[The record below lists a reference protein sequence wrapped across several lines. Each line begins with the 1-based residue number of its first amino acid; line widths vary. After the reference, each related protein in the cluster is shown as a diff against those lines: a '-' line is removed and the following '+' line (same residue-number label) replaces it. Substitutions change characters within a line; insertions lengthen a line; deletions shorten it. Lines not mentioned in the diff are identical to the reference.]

1 MAARASYH
9 SPFKMSK
16 KIKQG
21 NHARPSS
28 SAAASAARVAQV
40 SRVFVACVLVA
51 FMLGAGGCRRVSEKL
66 GISAVRPRE
75 LRDVP
80 AARLAFRLETDR
92 DEVVPEPLKTDTP
105 EELLAPVKAQF
116 ETSRKDEALLRT
128 VVSPDGQRA
137 LALYDPGGGQP
148 ADNTFRIDLYGAD
161 GMFVRNI
168 LPPNLEGITL
178 SAVAWSPDAQW
189 IAFIGRERPNATPS
203 PTPPDELPSAPPTF
217 DPNASPV
224 PTASVA
230 PFIAPVPVF
239 KTDQIYVADR
249 NGENL
254 RPLTTR
260 DGLIYL
266 NLAWSPDSRALAA
279 LACRQDELDAR
290 MNEGREFAGRPR
302 IIERADG
309 KERLLDDQLMDAPLV
324 WSPDSAKV
332 ATATET
338 DVAIYDAAGNAPTG
352 ARLPLRDAL
361 LNASAAY
368 DASKLKRAG
377 GAATT
382 TADGKANSSG
392 DPAAAASSSSG
403 TPISFNPIIRLEW
416 LQPETLLVRT
426 GFVRYYQNSPEPTRG
441 YLRWHVLHLSPQAV
455 VLS

>member
-1 MAARASYH
+1 M
-9 SPFKMSK
+9 MSK

-21 NHARPSS
+21 NQGR
-28 SAAASAARVAQV
+28 ASAYAQTRGGLK
-40 SRVFVACVLVA
+40 SRVGAAVACALFVVV
-51 FMLGAGGCRRVSEKL
+51 LGASGCRTVGEKL
-66 GISAVRPRE
+66 GISAVRPRA

-92 DEVVPEPLKTDTP
+92 DEAVPESLKTDEP
-105 EELLAPVKAQF
+105 EELLATVKTQF

-168 LPPNLEGITL
+168 LPQNLEGITL
-178 SAVAWSPDAQW
+178 AAVAWSPDAQW
-189 IAFIGRERPNATPS
+189 IAFIGRERANATPS
-203 PTPPDELPSAPPTF
+203 PTPADELPVAPPVF
-217 DPNASPV
+217 DPNAPPV
-224 PTASVA
+224 PTPSIA
-230 PFIAPVPVF
+230 PLIAPVPVF
-239 KTDQIYVADR
+239 KTDQIYLADR
-249 NGENL
+249 NGDNL

-266 NLAWSPDSRALAA
+266 NIVWSPDSRALAS

-290 MNEGREFAGRPR
+290 MNESMEFAGRPR

-309 KERLLDDQLMDAPLV
+309 KERLLDDQLMEAAPV
-324 WSPDSAKV
+324 WSPDASKV
-332 ATATET
+332 ATATQT
-338 DVAIYDAAGNAPTG
+338 DVAIYDAVGGQPTG
-352 ARLPLRDAL
+352 ARLPLREPL
-361 LNASAAY
+361 LASSATY
-368 DASKLKRAG
+368 DATKLKRA
-377 GAATT
+377 AAAPNT
-382 TADGKANSSG
+382 DGKAGQTGGGG
-392 DPAAAASSSSG
+392 DGAPASSSG
-403 TPISFNPIIRLEW
+403 GIGGAPISFNPIIRLEW

-426 GFVRYYQNSPEPTRG
+426 GFVRYYQNSPDPVRS

>member
-1 MAARASYH
+1 
-9 SPFKMSK
+9 MSK
-16 KIKQG
+16 KNKQG
-21 NHARPSS
+21 NHRRL
-28 SAAASAARVAQV
+28 SAFAGAHGALK
-40 SRVFVACVLVA
+40 SRACAVVMCVLCVVV
-51 FMLGAGGCRRVSEKL
+51 FGGAGCRQVSEKL
-66 GISAVRPRE
+66 GISAVRPRA

-80 AARLAFRLETDR
+80 AARLAFRLEADISE
-92 DEVVPEPLKTDTP
+92 DVLPENLKADAP
-105 EELLAPVKAQF
+105 EELLATVKTQF
-116 ETSRKDEALLRT
+116 EKERADQALLRT

-148 ADNTFRIDLYGAD
+148 AENTFRIDLYGSD

-168 LPPNLEGITL
+168 LPQNLEGITL
-178 SAVAWSPDAQW
+178 AAVAWSPDAQW

-203 PTPPDELPSAPPTF
+203 PTPPDELPTAPPVF

-230 PFIAPVPVF
+230 PLIAPVPVF
-239 KTDQIYVADR
+239 KTDQIYLADR

-266 NLAWSPDSRALAA
+266 NLVWAPDSHALAA

-309 KERLLDDQLMDAPLV
+309 RERLLDDQLMDAPLV

-338 DVAIYDAAGNAPTG
+338 DVAIYDALGGSPTG
-352 ARLPLRDAL
+352 ARLALRDPL
-361 LNASAAY
+361 LNASASY
-368 DASKLKRAG
+368 DATRLKRAG
-377 GAATT
+377 ATNS
-382 TADGKANSSG
+382 ADGKAG
-392 DPAAAASSSSG
+392 QPAAPASSAGG
-403 TPISFNPIIRLEW
+403 TPISFNPVIRLEW

-426 GFVRYYQNSPEPTRG
+426 GFVRYYQNNPEPTRG

>member
-1 MAARASYH
+1 
-9 SPFKMSK
+9 MSK

-21 NHARPSS
+21 NQGRLPSS
-28 SAAASAARVAQV
+28 VIAHQASK
-40 SRVFVACVLVA
+40 SRVGAVIMCALFAVV
-51 FMLGAGGCRRVSEKL
+51 FGAGGCRSVGEKL
-66 GISAVRPRE
+66 GISAVRPRA

-80 AARLAFRLETDR
+80 AARLAFRLEPDR
-92 DEVVPEPLKTDTP
+92 DEAVPENLKNEAP
-105 EELLAPVKAQF
+105 EELLAAVKTQF
-116 ETSRKDEALLRT
+116 ETNRKDEALLRT

-148 ADNTFRIDLYGAD
+148 AENTFRIDLYGAD

-168 LPPNLEGITL
+168 LPQNLEGITL
-178 SAVAWSPDAQW
+178 AAVEWSPDAQW

-203 PTPPDELPSAPPTF
+203 PTPPDELPSAPPVF

-224 PTASVA
+224 PTASAA
-230 PFIAPVPVF
+230 PLIAPVPVF
-239 KTDQIYVADR
+239 KTDQIYLADR

-279 LACRQDELDAR
+279 LACRQDELEAR

-309 KERLLDDQLMDAPLV
+309 KERLLDDQLMEAAPV
-324 WSPDSAKV
+324 WSPDSSKV

-338 DVAIYDAAGNAPTG
+338 DVAIYDAAGNSPTG
-352 ARLPLRDAL
+352 ARLPLRDPL
-361 LNASAAY
+361 LAASATY
-368 DASKLKRAG
+368 DATTLKRAPT
-377 GAATT
+377 AT
-382 TADGKANSSG
+382 AGGKANQPGDATVSSG
-392 DPAAAASSSSG
+392 SGG
-403 TPISFNPIIRLEW
+403 TPISFNPVIRLEW
-416 LQPETLLVRT
+416 LQPEILLIRT
-426 GFVRYYQNSPEPTRG
+426 GFVRYYQNSPDPVRS

>member
-1 MAARASYH
+1 M
-9 SPFKMSK
+9 MSK
-16 KIKQG
+16 KFKQG
-21 NHARPSS
+21 NHVCLSS
-28 SAAASAARVAQV
+28 SAGACVASVWRVRAL
-40 SRVFVACVLVA
+40 VACALFVVVC
-51 FMLGAGGCRRVSEKL
+51 GAAGCRSVGEKL
-66 GISAVRPRE
+66 GISAVRPRA

-80 AARLAFRLETDR
+80 AARLAFRLEPDIS
-92 DEVVPEPLKTDTP
+92 EELLPENLKLDAP
-105 EELLAPVKAQF
+105 EELLATVKTQF
-116 ETSRKDEALLRT
+116 ETNRKDEALLRT

-148 ADNTFRIDLYGAD
+148 AENTFRIDLYGAD

-168 LPPNLEGITL
+168 LPQNLEGITL
-178 SAVAWSPDAQW
+178 AAVAWSPDAQW

-203 PTPPDELPSAPPTF
+203 PTPPDELPPAPPVF

-224 PTASVA
+224 PTPSVA
-230 PFIAPVPVF
+230 PLIAPVPAF
-239 KTDQIYVADR
+239 RTDQIYVADR

-260 DGLIYL
+260 EGLIYL

-290 MNEGREFAGRPR
+290 MNEGKEFVGRPR

-309 KERLLDDQLMDAPLV
+309 KERLLDDQLMDAPPV
-324 WSPDSAKV
+324 WSPDSSKV
-332 ATATET
+332 ATAFET
-338 DVAIYDAAGNAPTG
+338 DVAIYDAVGNAPTG
-352 ARLPLRDAL
+352 ARLPLRDPL

-368 DASKLKRAG
+368 DATKLKRAVPP
-377 GAATT
+377 AAN
-382 TADGKANSSG
+382 GKAQTAN
-392 DPAAAASSSSG
+392 DASAPGASASG
-403 TPISFNPIIRLEW
+403 TPISFNPVIRLEW

-426 GFVRYYQNSPEPTRG
+426 GFVRYYQNSPDPVRS

>member
-1 MAARASYH
+1 
-9 SPFKMSK
+9 MSK

-21 NHARPSS
+21 NHGRSS
-28 SAAASAARVAQV
+28 SPTGTRGASKLRAGAV
-40 SRVFVACVLVA
+40 VACVLCVIV
-51 FMLGAGGCRRVSEKL
+51 FGGGGCRQVGEKL
-66 GISAVRPRE
+66 GISAVRPRA

-80 AARLAFRLETDR
+80 AARLAFRLETDISE
-92 DEVVPEPLKTDTP
+92 DVLPENLKADTA
-105 EELLAPVKAQF
+105 EELLATVKTQF
-116 ETSRKDEALLRT
+116 EKERTDQALLRT

-148 ADNTFRIDLYGAD
+148 AENTFRIDLYGSD

-168 LPPNLEGITL
+168 LPQNLEGITL
-178 SAVAWSPDAQW
+178 AAVAWSPDAQW

-203 PTPPDELPSAPPTF
+203 PTPADELPAAPPVF

-230 PFIAPVPVF
+230 PLIAPVPVF
-239 KTDQIYVADR
+239 KTDQIYLADR

-266 NLAWSPDSRALAA
+266 NLAWAPDSHALAA

-309 KERLLDDQLMDAPLV
+309 RERLLDDQLMDAPPV

-332 ATATET
+332 ATAAET
-338 DVAIYDAAGNAPTG
+338 DVAIYDALGNSPTA
-352 ARLPLRDAL
+352 ARLALRDPL
-361 LNASAAY
+361 LNASATY
-368 DASKLKRAG
+368 DATRLKRAG
-377 GAATT
+377 ATNA
-382 TADGKANSSG
+382 ADGKAG
-392 DPAAAASSSSG
+392 QPPAPASSAGS
-403 TPISFNPIIRLEW
+403 TPISFNPVIRLEW

>member
-1 MAARASYH
+1 
-9 SPFKMSK
+9 MSK

-21 NHARPSS
+21 THGRLFTSAFARGALKSR
-28 SAAASAARVAQV
+28 ASAVV
-40 SRVFVACVLVA
+40 VCMLFVVVC
-51 FMLGAGGCRRVSEKL
+51 GASGCRSVGEKL
-66 GISAVRPRE
+66 GISAVRPRA

-80 AARLAFRLETDR
+80 AARLAFRLETDISE
-92 DEVVPEPLKTDTP
+92 DALPENLKLDAP
-105 EELLAPVKAQF
+105 EELLATVKTQF
-116 ETSRKDEALLRT
+116 ETSRADQALLRT

-168 LPPNLEGITL
+168 LPQNLEGITL
-178 SAVAWSPDAQW
+178 AAVAWSPDAEW
-189 IAFIGRERPNATPS
+189 IAFIGRERANATPS
-203 PTPPDELPSAPPTF
+203 PTPDDLPSIAPPVF

-224 PTASVA
+224 PTPSIA
-230 PFIAPVPVF
+230 PLIAPVPVF

-309 KERLLDDQLMDAPLV
+309 KERLLDDQLMDAPPV

-332 ATATET
+332 ATAFET
-338 DVAIYDAAGNAPTG
+338 DVAIYDALGGSPTG
-352 ARLPLRDAL
+352 ARLPLRDPL

-368 DASKLKRAG
+368 DTTKLKRA
-377 GAATT
+377 AAT
-382 TADGKANSSG
+382 TADGKAG
-392 DPAAAASSSSG
+392 QTAAPASSSGG

-426 GFVRYYQNSPEPTRG
+426 GFVRYYQNSPEATRG

>member
-1 MAARASYH
+1 
-9 SPFKMSK
+9 MSE

-21 NHARPSS
+21 NYGRLSSPAGARGGLKPRAGAFVVCALFLVVFG
-28 SAAASAARVAQV
+28 AA
-40 SRVFVACVLVA
+40 
-51 FMLGAGGCRRVSEKL
+51 GCRSVGEKL
-66 GISAVRPRE
+66 GISAVRPRA

-80 AARLAFRLETDR
+80 AARLAFRLETDISE
-92 DEVVPEPLKTDTP
+92 EVLPENLKTDTP
-105 EELLAPVKAQF
+105 EELLATVKTHF
-116 ETSRKDEALLRT
+116 ETNRTNEALLRT

-168 LPPNLEGITL
+168 LPQNLEGITL
-178 SAVAWSPDAQW
+178 AAVSWSPDAQW

-203 PTPPDELPSAPPTF
+203 PTPPDELPVAPPVL

-224 PTASVA
+224 PTPTVA
-230 PFIAPVPVF
+230 PLIPPVPVF
-239 KTDQIYVADR
+239 KTDQIYLADR
-249 NGENL
+249 NGDNL

-260 DGLIYL
+260 EGLIYL
-266 NLAWSPDSRALAA
+266 NLVWSPDSRALAS

-309 KERLLDDQLMDAPLV
+309 RERLLDDQLMDAPPV

-332 ATATET
+332 ATAFET
-338 DVAIYDAAGNAPTG
+338 DVAIYDAVGNPPTG
-352 ARLPLRDAL
+352 ARLPLRDPL

-368 DASKLKRAG
+368 DATRLKRAT
-377 GAATT
+377 ATA
-382 TADGKANSSG
+382 ADGKAGQPGDTSASAASNSS
-392 DPAAAASSSSG
+392 
-403 TPISFNPIIRLEW
+403 TPISFNPIVRLEW

>member
-1 MAARASYH
+1 
-9 SPFKMSK
+9 MSK

-21 NHARPSS
+21 IQGRLSS
-28 SAAASAARVAQV
+28 SAVARGASK
-40 SRVFVACVLVA
+40 SRATAVVMCALFVFVY
-51 FMLGAGGCRRVSEKL
+51 GASGCRSVGEKL
-66 GISAVRPRE
+66 GISAVRPRA

-92 DEVVPEPLKTDTP
+92 DEAVPESLKTDEA
-105 EELLAPVKAQF
+105 EELLASVKTQF
-116 ETSRKDEALLRT
+116 ETSRKDQALLRT

-148 ADNTFRIDLYGAD
+148 AENTFSIDLYGAD

-168 LPPNLEGITL
+168 LPQNLEGITL
-178 SAVAWSPDAQW
+178 AAVAWSPDAEW
-189 IAFIGRERPNATPS
+189 IAFIGRERANATPS
-203 PTPPDELPSAPPTF
+203 PTPDELPSVAPPVF

-224 PTASVA
+224 PTPSIA
-230 PFIAPVPVF
+230 PLIAPVPVF

-266 NLAWSPDSRALAA
+266 NLAWSPDSRALAS

-309 KERLLDDQLMDAPLV
+309 KERLLDDQLMDAPPV

-332 ATATET
+332 ATAFET
-338 DVAIYDAAGNAPTG
+338 DVAIYDALGGSPTG
-352 ARLPLRDAL
+352 ARLPLRDPL
-361 LNASAAY
+361 LNASVAY
-368 DASKLKRAG
+368 DATKLKRANATT
-377 GAATT
+377 AAT
-382 TADGKANSSG
+382 AAGGGKAVQTGETAAPASSG
-392 DPAAAASSSSG
+392 SG

-455 VLS
+455 VLN

>member
-1 MAARASYH
+1 LTEPCAASYH
-9 SPFKMSK
+9 FQFKMSK

-21 NHARPSS
+21 NHGRSSS
-28 SAAASAARVAQV
+28 SAG
-40 SRVFVACVLVA
+40 AC
-51 FMLGAGGCRRVSEKL
+51 GAGAWRARAAFACALFLVVCGAAGCRSVGEKL
-66 GISAVRPRE
+66 GLSAVRPRA

-80 AARLAFRLETDR
+80 AARLAFRLEPDISE
-92 DEVVPEPLKTDTP
+92 DLLPENLKMDAP
-105 EELLAPVKAQF
+105 EELLATVKTQF
-116 ETSRKDEALLRT
+116 ETNRKDEALLRT

-148 ADNTFRIDLYGAD
+148 AENTFRIDLYGAD

-168 LPPNLEGITL
+168 LPQNLEGITL
-178 SAVAWSPDAQW
+178 AAVAWSPDAQW

-203 PTPPDELPSAPPTF
+203 PTPPDDLPAAPPVF
-217 DPNASPV
+217 DPNAPAT
-224 PTASVA
+224 PTPSVA
-230 PFIAPVPVF
+230 PLIAPVPVF

-290 MNEGREFAGRPR
+290 MNEGKEFAGRPR

-309 KERLLDDQLMDAPLV
+309 QERLLDDQLMDAPPV
-324 WSPDSAKV
+324 WSPDSSKV
-332 ATATET
+332 ATAFET
-338 DVAIYDAAGNAPTG
+338 DVAIYDAAGGSPTG
-352 ARLPLRDAL
+352 ARLPLRDPL
-361 LNASAAY
+361 INASATY
-368 DASKLKRAG
+368 DTTRLKRAAPTATDGKAQPPGGG
-377 GAATT
+377 GAAPG
-382 TADGKANSSG
+382 ASG
-392 DPAAAASSSSG
+392 SG
-403 TPISFNPIIRLEW
+403 TPISFNPVIRLEW

-426 GFVRYYQNSPEPTRG
+426 GFVRYYQNSPDPVRS

>member
-1 MAARASYH
+1 
-9 SPFKMSK
+9 MSK

-21 NHARPSS
+21 NQGRLSSPVGARG
-28 SAAASAARVAQV
+28 ALK
-40 SRVFVACVLVA
+40 SRACAVVVCALLAVVCV
-51 FMLGAGGCRRVSEKL
+51 AGGCRSVGEKL
-66 GISAVRPRE
+66 GISEVRPRA

-80 AARLAFRLETDR
+80 AARLAYRLETDVSE
-92 DEVVPEPLKTDTP
+92 DLLPENLKLDAP
-105 EELLAPVKAQF
+105 EDLLATVKTQF
-116 ETSRKDEALLRT
+116 ETSRTDQALLRT
-128 VVSPDGQRA
+128 VLSPDGQRA

-148 ADNTFRIDLYGAD
+148 ADNTFRIDLYGSD

-168 LPPNLEGITL
+168 LPQNLEGITL

-203 PTPPDELPSAPPTF
+203 PTPADDLPPAAPPVF

-224 PTASVA
+224 PTPSIA
-230 PFIAPVPVF
+230 PLIAPVPVF
-239 KTDQIYVADR
+239 KTDQIYLADR

-309 KERLLDDQLMDAPLV
+309 RERLLDDQLMEAPPV

-332 ATATET
+332 ATAAET
-338 DVAIYDAAGNAPTG
+338 DVAIYDAIGGSPTG
-352 ARLPLRDAL
+352 ARLSLREPL
-361 LNASAAY
+361 LNASASY
-368 DASKLKRAG
+368 DATKLKRA
-377 GAATT
+377 APP
-382 TADGKANSSG
+382 DGKASESAATPA
-392 DPAAAASSSSG
+392 PAAPPGG
-403 TPISFNPIIRLEW
+403 TPISFNPVIRLEW

-441 YLRWHVLHLSPQAV
+441 YLRWHVLQLSPQAV

>member
-1 MAARASYH
+1 
-9 SPFKMSK
+9 MSK

-21 NHARPSS
+21 THGRLSTSVVARGALKSR
-28 SAAASAARVAQV
+28 ASAAVV
-40 SRVFVACVLVA
+40 CMLFVVVC
-51 FMLGAGGCRRVSEKL
+51 GASGCRSVGEKL
-66 GISAVRPRE
+66 GLSAVRPRA

-80 AARLAFRLETDR
+80 AARLAFRLEADISE
-92 DEVVPEPLKTDTP
+92 DALPEDLRMDAP
-105 EELLAPVKAQF
+105 EELLASVKTQF
-116 ETSRKDEALLRT
+116 ETSRKEQALLRT

-148 ADNTFRIDLYGAD
+148 AENTFSIDLYGAD

-168 LPPNLEGITL
+168 LPQNLEGITL
-178 SAVAWSPDAQW
+178 AAVAWSPDAQW
-189 IAFIGRERPNATPS
+189 IAFIGRERANATPS
-203 PTPPDELPSAPPTF
+203 PTPDDLPSVAPPIF

-224 PTASVA
+224 PTPSIA
-230 PFIAPVPVF
+230 PLIAPVPVF

-309 KERLLDDQLMDAPLV
+309 KERLLDDQLMDAPPV

-332 ATATET
+332 ATAFET
-338 DVAIYDAAGNAPTG
+338 DVAIYDALGGSPTG
-352 ARLPLRDAL
+352 ARLPLRDPL

-368 DASKLKRAG
+368 DATKLKRAT
-377 GAATT
+377 ATT
-382 TADGKANSSG
+382 
-392 DPAAAASSSSG
+392 AAAATEGKAGQPGETAAPASASGG

-426 GFVRYYQNSPEPTRG
+426 GFVRYYQNSPEATRG